1 MQVFPK
7 NFVWGAATAS
17 YQIEGAVHED
27 GRGESIWDRFSHTLG
42 KTYNGDN
49 GDVACDHYHRWR
61 DDLDLMKQLGL
72 PAYRFSIAWPRILP
86 NARILPNGRGQ
97 VNEKGLAFYDQLVD
111 ALLAANIQPYVT
123 LYHWDLPQMLE
134 DDGGWLNRD
143 IVNAFVE
150 YTQVVV
156 KRLGDRVKQWS
167 THNEPFCTAF
177 LGYRYGV
184 HAPGLSDEGQS
195 LQAAHHVLLSHGLA
209 TQAIRAL
216 QPDAQVGIVLNL
228 WTVETLT
235 DTSDDR
241 AFADLQWQKDC
252 GWYLDPVLRGQYP
265 AQAWAAYEAKVP
277 AIQPDDLKVIAQP
290 LDYLGLNYYMRALYD
305 GPRRAPKLLDAEY
318 TEMDWEVHA
327 PGLYRLLTKLQR
339 EYPAVPIYITENGA
353 AFKDTVEDGAVHD
366 PRRVNYLREHIVA
379 CRQAI
384 NDGVDLR
391 GYFAWSLLDNFEWAH
406 GYSKR
411 FGLTYVDY
419 ATQQRIPKDSF
430 EFYREVIKRNG
441 LA

>member
-1 MQVFPK
+1 MLIFPK

-17 YQIEGAVHED
+17 YQIEGACAED
-27 GRGESIWDRFSHTLG
+27 GRGESIWDRFSHTPG
-42 KTYNGDN
+42 KTRDGDT

-61 DDLDLMKQLGL
+61 DDVALMKQLGL
-72 PAYRFSIAWPRILP
+72 PAYRFSIAWP
-86 NARILPNGRGQ
+86 RILPNGRGQ

-111 ALLAANIQPYVT
+111 ALLAANIQPYIT
-123 LYHWDLPQMLE
+123 LYHWDLPQVLE
-134 DDGGWLNRD
+134 DAGGWLNRD
-143 IVNAFVE
+143 ITDAFVE
-150 YTQVVV
+150 YAQVVV
-156 KRLGDRVKQWS
+156 KRLGDRVKQWT

-177 LGYRYGV
+177 LGYRDGV
-184 HAPGLSDEGQS
+184 HAPGVRDETAS

-216 QPDAQVGIVLNL
+216 QPDAQVGIVLNM
-228 WTVETLT
+228 WTVETVQ
-235 DTSDDR
+235 DTPADR
-241 AFADLQWQKDC
+241 ALAELQWQKDC

-277 AIQPDDLKVIAQP
+277 AIQPDDLKTIAQP

-305 GPRRAPKLLDAEY
+305 GPRRAAKLPDAEY

-339 EYPAVPIYITENGA
+339 AYPAVPIYITENGA
-353 AFKDTVEDGAVHD
+353 AFKDVVQDGAVHD
-366 PRRVNYLREHIVA
+366 PRRVNYLREHIAA
-379 CRQAI
+379 CHQAI

-391 GYFAWSLLDNFEWAH
+391 GYFAWSLLDNFEWSH

-430 EFYREVIKRNG
+430 DFYREVIKRNG
-441 LA
+441 LD

>member
-1 MQVFPK
+1 MLIFPK

-17 YQIEGAVHED
+17 YQIEGAVDAD
-27 GRGESIWDRFSHTLG
+27 GRGESIWDRFSHTPG
-42 KTYNGDN
+42 KTRDGDT

-61 DDLDLMKQLGL
+61 DDLALMKQLGL
-72 PAYRFSIAWPRILP
+72 SAYRFSIAWPRILP
-86 NARILPNGRGQ
+86 NGRGH
-97 VNEKGLAFYDQLVD
+97 VNEQGLAFYDQLVD

-123 LYHWDLPQMLE
+123 LYHWDLPQALE
-134 DDGGWLNRD
+134 DAGGWLNRD
-143 IVNAFVE
+143 ITDAFVD
-150 YTQVVV
+150 YAQVVV
-156 KRLGDRVKQWS
+156 KRLGDRVKQWT

-177 LGYRYGV
+177 LGYRWGV
-184 HAPGLSDEGQS
+184 HAPGISDETKS

-216 QPDAQVGIVLNL
+216 RSDAQVGIVLNM
-228 WTVETLT
+228 WTVETLQ
-235 DTSDDR
+235 DTPVDR
-241 AFADLQWQKDC
+241 AFAEMQWQKDC
-252 GWYLDPVLRGQYP
+252 GWFLDPVLRGQYP
-265 AQAWAAYEAKVP
+265 AQAWAAYERYESKVP
-277 AIQPDDLKVIAQP
+277 TMQPADLKTIAQP
-290 LDYLGLNYYMRALYD
+290 LDYLGLNYYMRALYE
-305 GPRRAPKLLDAEY
+305 GTQRAPHQPDTEY

-353 AFKDTVEDGAVHD
+353 AFKDTVVDGAVPD
-366 PRRVNYLREHIVA
+366 PRRVNYLREHIAA

-384 NDGVDLR
+384 ADGVDLR
-391 GYFAWSLLDNFEWAH
+391 GYFAWSLLDNFEWSH

-441 LA
+441 VD

>member
-1 MQVFPK
+1 VQIFPK

-17 YQIEGAVHED
+17 YQIEGAVD
-27 GRGESIWDRFSHTLG
+27 AGGRGESIWDRFSHTPG
-42 KTYNGDN
+42 KTHNGDN

-86 NARILPNGRGQ
+86 NARILPNGRGAI
-97 VNEKGLAFYDQLVD
+97 NAAGLDFYDQLVD
-111 ALLAANIQPYVT
+111 ALLAANIQPFIT
-123 LYHWDLPQMLE
+123 LYHWDLPQTLE
-134 DDGGWLNRD
+134 DAGGWLNRD
-143 IVNAFVE
+143 ITNAFVE
-150 YTQVVV
+150 YTEVVV

-177 LGYRYGV
+177 LGYRWGA
-184 HAPGLSDEGQS
+184 HAPGISDETKS

-216 QPDAQVGIVLNL
+216 QPDAQVGIVLNM

-241 AFADLQWQKDC
+241 VFAELQWQKDC
-252 GWYLDPVLRGQYP
+252 GWFLDPVLRGQYP
-265 AQAWAAYEAKVP
+265 QQAWTEYESKVP
-277 AIQPDDLKVIAQP
+277 VMQPDDLKTIAQP
-290 LDYLGLNYYMRALYD
+290 LDYLGINYYMRALYD
-305 GPRRAPKLLDAEY
+305 GPRRAPRLPEAEY

-339 EYPAVPIYITENGA
+339 EYPAVPVYITENGA
-353 AFKDTVEDGAVHD
+353 AFKDTVVDGAVHD
-366 PRRVNYLREHIVA
+366 PRRVNYLREHIAA

-391 GYFAWSLLDNFEWAH
+391 GYFAWSLLDNFEWSH

-411 FGLTYVDY
+411 FGLAYVDY

-430 EFYREVIKRNG
+430 EFYREVIAQNG